1 MTLGTL
7 SPPVPHARPFVAPE
21 PHTGVKRAG
30 VFPQPKPQTEV
41 WGPVTQELPVRPPR
55 HPGHV
60 SPSSWGPLRDVVPL
74 DLGPVLVCLL
84 TLAVQGQRAGPT
96 RGSWESPCS
105 VSRLRLVETRARHF
119 AGNASFSDTCTL
131 CERYT
136 NEDWVKSTTFP
147 PAASLSAQVCTPA
160 AREPGALTVRCVP
173 SGLRVPF
180 PAWEETHVRGQA
192 PLPGLLLTPVSRG
205 NSQTATCAL
214 SKHPSQWF
222 SLNVQRHAVTA
233 TPKPRTTSPPRKET
247 LSSSA
252 ITPQPHRQPRHSV
265 TWKSTLSGPT
275 WRTGVVVC
283 GAGSWHGV
291 F

>member
-7 SPPVPHARPFVAPE
+7 SPPVPHARPFAAPE

-105 VSRLRLVETRARHF
+105 VSRLRLVEMRARHF

-147 PAASLSAQVCTPA
+147 PAASLSAQACTPA

-173 SGLRVPF
+173 SGLK
-180 PAWEETHVRGQA
+180 G
-192 PLPGLLLTPVSRG
+192 PLPGLRG
-205 NSQTATCAL
+205 DTRARPGPTAG
-214 SKHPSQWF
+214 
-222 SLNVQRHAVTA
+222 
-233 TPKPRTTSPPRKET
+233 
-247 LSSSA
+247 SSSN
-252 ITPQPHRQPRHSV
+252 PRVQGQFTNRHLCSFQAS
-265 TWKSTLSGPT
+265 KSMILTKCTEACSH
-275 WRTGVVVC
+275 C
-283 GAGSWHGV
+283 HA
-291 F
+291 